1 MDPRPNMQTPVLAF
15 DVYGTLVDTHG
26 VVSALSSRIGQDATP
41 FADRWRDKQLEFA
54 FRRGLMGAFADFS
67 QCKREALDL
76 VDQEWGTRFGEEFK
90 QTLMAAYRRLPA
102 FREVPAAL
110 ERIRGLGV
118 RCVAFSNG
126 SRQSVEALFDNAGLR
141 AMFDDI
147 ISVEEVQRFKPDG
160 VVYAHLRRRTHSRPD
175 NTWLVSA
182 NPFDIIGARH
192 AGLRA
197 AWIQRNPKLPF
208 EPWGDPPD
216 MMAPDLMA
224 LAEQFEASLKRE
236 NKLPVVDV

>member
-1 MDPRPNMQTPVLAF
+1 MQTPVLAF
-15 DVYGTLVDTHG
+15 DVYGTLVDTQG
-26 VVSALSSRIGQDATP
+26 VVSTLRARLGDEASR

-54 FRRGLMGAFADFS
+54 FRRGLMGAYADFS

-90 QTLMAAYRRLPA
+90 QSLMAAYRRLPA
-102 FREVPAAL
+102 FSEVSAAL
-110 ERIRGLGV
+110 ERIRKLGV

-126 SRQSVEALFDNAGLR
+126 SRQSIELLFDNAGLL

-147 ISVEEVQRFKPDG
+147 VSVEEVRRFKPDA

-182 NPFDIIGARH
+182 NPFDIIGARY

-197 AWIQRNPKLPF
+197 AWVQRNPKLPF

-216 MMAPDLMA
+216 MMAPDMEA
-224 LAEQFEASLKRE
+224 LADQFEVMLRRE
-236 NKLPVVDV
+236 GKLQP

>member
-1 MDPRPNMQTPVLAF
+1 MQTPVLAF
-15 DVYGTLVDTHG
+15 DVYGTLVDTQG
-26 VVSALSSRIGQDATP
+26 VVVTLRSRIGDDAEN
-41 FADRWRDKQLEFA
+41 FAMRWRDKQLEFA
-54 FRRGLMGAFADFS
+54 FRRGLMGAYADFA

-76 VDQEWGTRFGEEFK
+76 VDQERGTRFGEEFK

-102 FREVPAAL
+102 FEEVPAAL
-110 ERIRGLGV
+110 ERIRALGV

-141 AMFDDI
+141 AAFDDI
-147 ISVEEVQRFKPDG
+147 VSVEEVRRFKPDA
-160 VVYAHLRRRTHSRPD
+160 VVYAHLRKRTHSRPE
-175 NTWLVSA
+175 NTWLISS

-197 AWIQRNPKLPF
+197 AWVQRNPNLPF

-216 MMAPDLMA
+216 MMAPDLGA
-224 LAEQFEASLKRE
+224 LAEQFAVTLKRE
-236 NKLPVVDV
+236 GKLPD